1 MGLKDDKE
9 YDASNNILKYTLES
23 EKRTRTAR
31 LASNI
36 TILYNGD
43 IYDDIDKALNA
54 ENYTVKLLKTNN
66 SNAYNLAI
74 VEEYFNVVVSGVS
87 SDDECIYNSINGE
100 KFH

>member
-1 MGLKDDKE
+1 MRIHAKFLWFQSRNKNNDTITLGLKDDKE

-54 ENYTVKLLKTNN
+54 ENYTVKLLKQIT
-66 SNAYNLAI
+66 AMRTI
-74 VEEYFNVVVSGVS
+74 
-87 SDDECIYNSINGE
+87 
-100 KFH
+100 